1 LSAERRPASGS
12 LTDSRLSNL
21 GANRILE
28 GFEEYV
34 SRFRAINQR
43 AHRRFE
49 ERDWPGMQND
59 AIERLR
65 LYTVVVDRVMESVS
79 HLLGGRA
86 EDPLVWVAV
95 KAVYSSLIS
104 DRQEWE
110 LAETFY
116 NSVTRRVFKTV
127 GVAEHIEFVD
137 SDFDSPP
144 IPSHEPVY
152 LTFDR
157 SESTSGLV
165 REILTRFAH
174 AMPYTRLEAD
184 ADEVAARI
192 DARLSEP
199 GALAAVGKAEI
210 VRSVFYR
217 GQSAYIV
224 GLLYAGSHR
233 VPMIIALSHGDEG
246 IFVDAVLLT
255 EDEASIV
262 FSFTRSYFHVDVAR
276 PYDLA
281 RFLRRLMPRKRLAE
295 IYIAIGQ
302 NKHGKTELYRD
313 LLRHLRSTEEQF
325 EPVPGTKGLVMIV
338 FGMPGHDDVFKV
350 IRDTFPPPKR
360 TTRRGVMGKYRLVF
374 QHDRAGRLMDVQ
386 DFQHLEF
393 HRSRFSPEVLE
404 ELLSEAA
411 RTVRLEGDSV
421 IISHVYVE
429 RRVVP
434 LDVYVREAARPAAA
448 DAVVDFGQS
457 IKDMAST
464 NIFPGDLLPKNFGV
478 TRHGRVVFY
487 DYDEL
492 SALVDINFRELP
504 IARDEIDEMGSDPWF
519 PVGDNDVFP
528 EEHQSF
534 LGLAP
539 DLRQVFFDHHA
550 DLFGID
556 AWRAIQTRI
565 RSGELIEVFP
575 YRQTARLP
583 GTGASRG
590 W

>member
-1 LSAERRPASGS
+1 LSAERRPSGGS

-28 GFEEYV
+28 GFEEYA
-34 SRFRAINQR
+34 SRFRVINRR
-43 AHRRFE
+43 APRRFE
-49 ERDWPGMQND
+49 ERDWPGMQSD
-59 AIERLR
+59 AVERLR
-65 LYTVVVDRVMESVS
+65 LYTVVVDRVMETVS
-79 HLLGGRA
+79 HLLGARA
-86 EDPLVWVAV
+86 DDPLVWVAV
-95 KAVYSSLIS
+95 KAVYSGLIS
-104 DRQEWE
+104 DRQDWE

-116 NSVTRRVFKTV
+116 NSVTRRVFRTV
-127 GVAEHIEFVD
+127 GVAEHVEFVD

-144 IPSHEPVY
+144 IPSREPVY

-157 SESTSGLV
+157 RESTSGLV
-165 REILTRFAH
+165 RDILTTFAH
-174 AMPYTRLEAD
+174 AVPYSRLDAD
-184 ADEVAARI
+184 ADEVASRI

-199 GALAAVGKAEI
+199 GALAVVGKAEI
-210 VRSVFYR
+210 VSTVFYR

-233 VPMIIALSHGDEG
+233 IPMIIALSHGDSG

-281 RFLRRLMPRKRLAE
+281 RFLRRLMPRKRIAE
-295 IYIAIGQ
+295 IYIAVGQ
-302 NKHGKTELYRD
+302 NKHGKTELFRD

-325 EPVPGTKGLVMIV
+325 ELVPGTKGLVMIV

-393 HRSRFSPEVLE
+393 HRSRFSPGVLD
-404 ELLSEAA
+404 ELLSQAA
-411 RTVRLEGDSV
+411 RTVRIEGDSV

-434 LDVYVREAARPAAA
+434 LDVYVREAAFPSAV

-492 SALVDINFRELP
+492 SALTDIKFRELP
-504 IARDEIDEMGSDPWF
+504 EARDEIEELSSEPWF

-539 DLRQVFFDHHA
+539 DLRQVFFEHHA

-556 AWRAIQTRI
+556 AWRAIQERI

-575 YRQTARLP
+575 YRQAARLP
-583 GTGASRG
+583 GTGVSRG

>member
-1 LSAERRPASGS
+1 MTAP
-12 LTDSRLSNL
+12 LTDSRLSNM
-21 GANRILE
+21 GAHRILG

-34 SRFRAINQR
+34 ARFGAINQR
-43 AHRRFE
+43 ARRRFE
-49 ERDWPGMQND
+49 ERDWSGMQHD
-59 AIERLR
+59 AVERLR
-65 LYTVVVDRVMESVS
+65 LYTVVVDRVMESVGQ
-79 HLLGGRA
+79 LLGPRA
-86 EDPLVWVAV
+86 DDPLVWVAV
-95 KAVYSSLIS
+95 KAVYSGLIS
-104 DRQEWE
+104 DRQDWE

-116 NSVTRRVFKTV
+116 NSVTRRVFGTV

-137 SDFDSPP
+137 SDFDTPP
-144 IPSHEPVY
+144 IPSRDPVF

-157 SESTSGLV
+157 AESTAQLV
-165 REILTRFAH
+165 TEILTAFAH
-174 AMPYTRLEAD
+174 AVPYRRLEAD
-184 ADEVAARI
+184 AEAVAARI
-192 DARLSEP
+192 DARLGEP
-199 GALAAVGKAEI
+199 GALAAVGKAEV

-224 GLLYAGSHR
+224 GLLYSGSHR
-233 VPMIIALSHGDEG
+233 IPLIIALSHDHDG

-255 EDEASIV
+255 ENEASIV

-276 PYDLA
+276 PYDLV
-281 RFLRRLMPRKRLAE
+281 RFLRRLMPRKRVAE

-325 EPVPGTKGLVMIV
+325 ESAPGTRGLVMIV
-338 FGMPGHDDVFKV
+338 FTMPGYDDVFKV

-360 TTRRGVMGKYRLVF
+360 ATRRSVMGKYRMVF

-393 HRSRFSPEVLE
+393 HRSRFSQTVLD

-411 RTVRLEGDSV
+411 GTVRLEGDSV
-421 IISHVYVE
+421 VISHVYVE

-434 LDVYVREAARPAAA
+434 LDVYVREAAQTAAA
-448 DAVVDFGQS
+448 DAVVDFGQA
-457 IKDMAST
+457 IKDLAST

-492 SALVDINFRELP
+492 STLTEINFRELP
-504 IARDEIDEMGSDPWF
+504 PARDEAEAMLSEPWF
-519 PVGDNDVFP
+519 PVGDRDVFP
-528 EEHQSF
+528 EEHQRF
-534 LGLAP
+534 LGLVP
-539 DLRQVFFDHHA
+539 ELRRAFFDHHS
-550 DLFGID
+550 DLFAVE
-556 AWRAIQTRI
+556 AWQAIQERI

-575 YRQTARLP
+575 YRQEARLP

>member
-1 LSAERRPASGS
+1 MTTS

-43 AHRRFE
+43 APRRFE
-49 ERDWPGMQND
+49 EQDWRGMHSD
-59 AIERLR
+59 ALERLR
-65 LYTVVVDRVMESVS
+65 LYPVVVDRVIESID
-79 HLLGGRA
+79 HLLGHRTG
-86 EDPLVWVAV
+86 DPLVWVAI

-104 DRQEWE
+104 DRQDWE

-137 SDFDSPP
+137 TDFDTPP
-144 IPSHEPVY
+144 IPSREPVY
-152 LTFDR
+152 LTLDR
-157 SESTSGLV
+157 RQSTAQLV
-165 REILTRFAH
+165 EDILASFSH
-174 AMPYTRLEAD
+174 SVPYARLAAD
-184 ADEVAARI
+184 AAEVAERI
-192 DARLSEP
+192 DQRLNEP
-199 GALAAVGKAEI
+199 GALAVVGKAEV
-210 VRSVFYR
+210 VRAVFYR
-217 GQSAYIV
+217 GQAAFIV

-233 VPMIIALSHGDEG
+233 IPLILALGNGTEG
-246 IFVDAVLLT
+246 VFVDAVLLT
-255 EDEASIV
+255 ENEASIV
-262 FSFTRSYFHVDVAR
+262 FSFTRAYFHVDVAR
-276 PYDLA
+276 PYDLV
-281 RFLRRLMPRKRLAE
+281 RFLRRLMPRKRVAE

-313 LLRHLRSTEEQF
+313 LLRHLRSTDEQF
-325 EPVPGTKGLVMIV
+325 EPAPGTKGLVMIV
-338 FGMPGHDDVFKV
+338 FTMAGYDDVFKV
-350 IRDTFPPPKR
+350 IRDTFAFPKR
-360 TTRRGVMGKYRLVF
+360 TTRRSVIDKYEMVF

-393 HRSRFSPEVLE
+393 HRSRFSDEVLD

-411 RTVRLEGDSV
+411 SMVRLEGDSV
-421 IISHVYVE
+421 IIKRVYVE

-434 LDVYVREAARPAAA
+434 LDIYVREAAGAAA
-448 DAVVDFGQS
+448 EEAVIDFGQS
-457 IKDMAST
+457 IKDLAST

-492 SALVDINFRELP
+492 SPLTDINFREIP
-504 IARDEIDEMGSDPWF
+504 PPRDESEAMIDEPWF
-519 PVGDNDVFP
+519 PVGDRDVFP
-528 EEHQSF
+528 EEHRRF

-539 DLRQVFFDHHA
+539 ELREVFLLNHA
-550 DLFGID
+550 DLFEVGP
-556 AWRAIQTRI
+556 WRAIQERT
-565 RSGELIEVFP
+565 RSGELIQVFP
-575 YRQTARLP
+575 YRQDARLK
-583 GTGASRG
+583 GTSQSRG

>member
-1 LSAERRPASGS
+1 LSAERRPAGGA

-21 GANRILE
+21 GAQRILE
-28 GFEEYV
+28 GFEDYV
-34 SRFRAINQR
+34 GRFRAINQR
-43 AHRRFE
+43 APRRFE
-49 ERDWPGMQND
+49 ERDWHGMQSD

-65 LYTVVVDRVMESVS
+65 LYTVAVDRVVESVG

-95 KAVYSSLIS
+95 KAVYSGIIS
-104 DRQEWE
+104 DRQDWE

-116 NSVTRRVFKTV
+116 NSVTRRIFRTV

-144 IPSHEPVY
+144 IPSREPVY
-152 LTFDR
+152 VLFDR
-157 SESTSGLV
+157 RETTEDLV
-165 REILTRFAH
+165 REILVTFAH
-174 AMPYTRLEAD
+174 SVPYARLEED
-184 ADEVAARI
+184 VREVARRI

-199 GALAAVGKAEI
+199 GALASVGKAEI
-210 VRSVFYR
+210 VRATFYR
-217 GQSAYIV
+217 GQSAYII

-233 VPMIIALSHGDEG
+233 IPLIIALSHGEDG
-246 IFVDAVLLT
+246 VFVDAVLLT

-276 PYDLA
+276 PYDLV

-313 LLRHLRSTEEQF
+313 LLRHLRSTEERF
-325 EPVPGTKGLVMIV
+325 EPVPGIRGLVMVV

-393 HRSRFSPEVLE
+393 HRSRFSPEVLD
-404 ELLSEAA
+404 ELLTEAA
-411 RTVRLEGDSV
+411 RTVRLDGDSV
-421 IISHVYVE
+421 VISHVYVE

-434 LDVYVREAARPAAA
+434 LDVYVREAARPAAS

-464 NIFPGDLLPKNFGV
+464 NIFPGDLLLKNFGV

-492 SALVDINFRELP
+492 RALTEIRFRRLPEPRNGVEELG
-504 IARDEIDEMGSDPWF
+504 EEPWF
-519 PVGDNDVFP
+519 PVGDDDVFP
-528 EEHQSF
+528 EEHQAF
-534 LGLAP
+534 LGLPP
-539 DLRQVFFDHHA
+539 DLRQVFMDHHA
-550 DLFGID
+550 DLFD
-556 AWRAIQTRI
+556 VEAWQAIQDRLEL
-565 RSGELIEVFP
+565 GELIEVFP
-575 YRQTARLP
+575 YRQDARLP
-583 GTGASRG
+583 GTGESRG

>member
-1 LSAERRPASGS
+1 MSAERRSSTGP

-21 GANRILE
+21 GANHILE

-34 SRFRAINQR
+34 TRFRAINQR
-43 AHRRFE
+43 APRRFE
-49 ERDWPGMQND
+49 ERDWPGMQSD
-59 AIERLR
+59 AVERLR
-65 LYTVVVDRVMESVS
+65 LYRIVIDRVMDSVS
-79 HLLGGRA
+79 HLLGPRA
-86 EDPLVWVAV
+86 DDPLVWVAI
-95 KAVYSSLIS
+95 KAVFSGLIS
-104 DRQEWE
+104 DRQDWE

-116 NSVTRRVFKTV
+116 NSVTRRVFNTV
-127 GVAEHIEFVD
+127 GVAEHVEFVD

-144 IPSHEPVY
+144 IPSRDPVY

-157 SESTSGLV
+157 RETTTGLV
-165 REILTRFAH
+165 RDILTTFAH
-174 AMPYTRLEAD
+174 AVPYARLDEDAEA
-184 ADEVAARI
+184 VAARI
-192 DARLSEP
+192 GARLSQP
-199 GALAAVGKAEI
+199 GALASVGKAEV
-210 VRSVFYR
+210 VRTVFYR

-233 VPMIIALSHGDEG
+233 IPLIIALSHDDDGV
-246 IFVDAVLLT
+246 FVDAVLLT
-255 EDEASIV
+255 ENEASIV

-276 PYDLA
+276 PYDLV
-281 RFLRRLMPRKRLAE
+281 RFLRRLMPRKRVAE
-295 IYIAIGQ
+295 IYIAVGQ

-325 EPVPGTKGLVMIV
+325 ELAPGTRGLVMIV
-338 FGMPGHDDVFKV
+338 FTMPGYDDVFKV

-360 TTRRGVMGKYRLVF
+360 TTRRSVMGKYRLVF

-393 HRSRFSPEVLE
+393 HRSRFSDEVLD

-411 RTVRLEGDSV
+411 GTVRLEGDSV

-434 LDVYVREAARPAAA
+434 LDIYVREAARPAAA

-457 IKDMAST
+457 IKDLAST

-492 SALVDINFRELP
+492 SSLTAINFREMP
-504 IARDEIDEMGSDPWF
+504 APRDETEALLSDPWY
-519 PVGDNDVFP
+519 PVGDRDVFP
-528 EEHQSF
+528 EEHQAF

-550 DLFGID
+550 DLFGVE
-556 AWRAIQTRI
+556 AWKAIQDRI

-575 YRQTARLP
+575 YRQDARLP